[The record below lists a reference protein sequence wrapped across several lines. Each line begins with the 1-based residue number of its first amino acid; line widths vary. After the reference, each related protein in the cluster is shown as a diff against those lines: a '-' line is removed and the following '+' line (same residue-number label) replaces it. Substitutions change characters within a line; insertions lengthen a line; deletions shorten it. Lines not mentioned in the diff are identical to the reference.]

1 MENPEKSP
9 FFMVNFPWKITM
21 KPSNRPKLPQHRHHR
36 GTGIPSRLVDAAH
49 VGRLQQ
55 RRGAVADHGVDV
67 GARVRQVP
75 DDVGVAAHG
84 GLEGLEHFTTV
95 MMIFH
100 EIYWGYTGD
109 IQII

>member
-1 MENPEKSP
+1 M
-9 FFMVNFPWKITM
+9 KITM
-21 KPSNRPKLPQHRHHR
+21 KSPSNRPKLPQHRHHR

-84 GLEGLEHFTTV
+84 GLEGLDNFTTV

-100 EIYWGYTGD
+100 EIYWGYTDHIESRSKQHGSD
-109 IQII
+109 RKIATG